1 MRVLIV
7 DDDPIVRQVIR
18 RSLLREGFDVLEVAD
33 ADAAMATLAQGPIDV
48 VVLDLHLPGTSGLEL
63 LPTLREHHPDVH
75 VLMLTGAATE
85 ADRVRGLVSGA
96 DDYMVKPFSHR
107 ELAARVIA
115 VGRRRAGAA
124 PLVVDAG
131 ELRIDAR
138 ARQVTAEGAPV
149 ELTRREFDLLAY
161 LAAHPDQNFTRAEL
175 LRAVWG
181 SSAEWQ
187 SEATVTEHVRRLRL
201 KTEPDPAQPVRLVTV
216 RGSGYRF
223 ESRTPALP
231 AGPEQAPS
239 TRDAVAEP
247 LPASGPDL
255 SRVATVVVVGA
266 AIVHANA
273 AALTLVGAGDA
284 SDVVGQD
291 PIRFVAP
298 RSHGSA
304 LAQGLGDPEDPWT
317 RPEVMSIQRL
327 DGSEVLVEVASTPVL
342 WDEHPA
348 TQITLWDLAGDTAK
362 VRELATG
369 IRTDVSEAIIVTDAQ
384 MRIQS
389 FNAYAEDLYGWRER
403 DVLGRPMADI
413 VPCTTA
419 VESSGAVR
427 EVVERQGFWHAEVV
441 QQRRGGE
448 HIAVRSSCTLLR
460 NDLGV
465 PVGMVWVNR
474 RHEVDPAD
482 LSGAPPLA
490 ARVLPRDITLGLERG
505 EFVVHYQPVV
515 RLDGTGWGGVE
526 TLVRWD
532 HPELGLLCPAEFLPV
547 ADQSADL
554 VDLGHV
560 VLAQAC
566 AQWSRWQQAGIDL
579 HVTVNLSGS
588 QLAEDDLPDRLKA
601 LMAAVSMPP
610 GALWLEVTESAL
622 VEDLHGGPDRLNGLA
637 ELGAFILLDDFGTG
651 WASLAYLR
659 DAPVHGLKIDRRF
672 VAGLGSDAQD
682 AAVVGS
688 IVSLGLELRRA
699 VIAEGVETVAQV
711 QHLRRLGCEL
721 GQGFLFGRPQ
731 PAEELER
738 SAWLAG
744 AAPAR

>member
-1 MRVLIV
+1 
-7 DDDPIVRQVIR
+7 
-18 RSLLREGFDVLEVAD
+18 
-33 ADAAMATLAQGPIDV
+33 
-48 VVLDLHLPGTSGLEL
+48 
-63 LPTLREHHPDVH
+63 
-75 VLMLTGAATE
+75 
-85 ADRVRGLVSGA
+85 
-96 DDYMVKPFSHR
+96 
-107 ELAARVIA
+107 
-115 VGRRRAGAA
+115 
-124 PLVVDAG
+124 
-131 ELRIDAR
+131 
-138 ARQVTAEGAPV
+138 
-149 ELTRREFDLLAY
+149 
-161 LAAHPDQNFTRAEL
+161 
-175 LRAVWG
+175 
-181 SSAEWQ
+181 
-187 SEATVTEHVRRLRL
+187 
-201 KTEPDPAQPVRLVTV
+201 
-216 RGSGYRF
+216 
-223 ESRTPALP
+223 
-231 AGPEQAPS
+231 
-239 TRDAVAEP
+239 
-247 LPASGPDL
+247 
-255 SRVATVVVVGA
+255 VATVVVVGT
-266 AIVHANA
+266 AIVHANT

-284 SDVVGQD
+284 SEVVGQD

-304 LAQGLGDPEDPWT
+304 LAQRLGEPDDQWS
-317 RPEVMSIQRL
+317 RPEVMSIQRV
-327 DGSEVLVEVASTPVL
+327 DGNEVLVEVASTPVL
-342 WDEHPA
+342 WDEVPA

-389 FNAYAEDLYGWRER
+389 FNTAAEDLYGWRER

-419 VESSGAVR
+419 AESSAAVR
-427 EVVERQGFWHAEVV
+427 DVVERRGFWHAEVV

-448 HIAVRSSCTLLR
+448 HIAVRSSSTLLR
-460 NDLGV
+460 NDIGV

-474 RHEVDPAD
+474 RHEAVPAD
-482 LSGAPPLA
+482 PSGALPPA
-490 ARVLPRDITLGLERG
+490 AGVDPRDITLGLERG

-526 TLVRWD
+526 ALVRWD
-532 HPELGLLCPAEFLPV
+532 HPELGLLSPAEFLPM
-547 ADQSADL
+547 ADRSAHL

-566 AQWSRWQQAGIDL
+566 AQWSRWQQAGLDL

-588 QLAEDDLPDRLKA
+588 QLAEDDLPDRVEA
-601 LMAAVSMPP
+601 LMAAASMPP

-622 VEDLHGGPDRLNGLA
+622 VEDLHGGPDRLQGLA

-672 VAGLGSDAQD
+672 VAGLGSDAHD

-699 VIAEGVETVAQV
+699 VIAEGVETIAQV

-731 PAEELER
+731 PAQDLER